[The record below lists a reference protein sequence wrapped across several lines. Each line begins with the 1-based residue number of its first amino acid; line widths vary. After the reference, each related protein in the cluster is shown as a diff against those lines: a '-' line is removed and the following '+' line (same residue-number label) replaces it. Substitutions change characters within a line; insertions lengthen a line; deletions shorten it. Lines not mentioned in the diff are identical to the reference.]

1 MIVEIDF
8 NSEEALYIQLINQII
23 IGIATDQI
31 REGDTLPSVRQ
42 LADNIGINMH
52 TVNKAYSV
60 LKQEGFLRVD
70 RRRGAVIA
78 LDTDKMRTIS
88 EMRRDLSVI
97 LARGVCKNVS
107 RIDVDGEFSGFGSR
121 RHLFRRSFELRGRGR
136 FRLERLFLRKLM
148 IDGGAFQ
155 RRFFCFLGLLKKGRL
170 FLFGSSLRGCGAN
183 LPFQGIPF
191 KDPGRGLF
199 RRGLGWRRRFLPLL
213 LFLQKLL

>member
-88 EMRRDLSVI
+88 EMRRDLSVV

-107 RIDVDGEFSGFGSR
+107 RGEVDNLVVSIYE
-121 RHLFRRSFELRGRGR
+121 
-136 FRLERLFLRKLM
+136 
-148 IDGGAFQ
+148 AFT
-155 RRFFCFLGLLKKGRL
+155 
-170 FLFGSSLRGCGAN
+170 AE
-183 LPFQGIPF
+183 
-191 KDPGRGLF
+191 
-199 RRGLGWRRRFLPLL
+199 
-213 LFLQKLL
+213 